1 QRHSSAPDEYNNLSL
16 ELILNTHHTTLW
28 ECDNILVKDVTI
40 KQALKEGVDKQLIN
54 TDSSFDELV
63 THLRLTAK
71 AIMDP
76 LDEMDNGVKS
86 SDQAVVDQ
94 LLNHDR
100 KPGKFSIRLLYPGW
114 TLF

>member
-1 QRHSSAPDEYNNLSL
+1 SS
-16 ELILNTHHTTLW
+16 
-28 ECDNILVKDVTI
+28 I
-40 KQALKEGVDKQLIN
+40 KHARKEGVDNQLID

-100 KPGKFSIRLLYPGW
+100 KPGKFSNKMLLPAIPVISR
-114 TLF
+114 